1 MSFLLK
7 RVEGYALGQVRS
19 IHHTHNLFVDDLK
32 LYAQTTNSIKK
43 ELDIITTFSKDIGMA
58 FGEDRCTFME
68 IHKGK
73 MVNNLEPLVI
83 KNVTIKPIQHGD
95 SYRYLGIDENISYS
109 RPLNKEKICEEYL
122 YRI

>member
-7 RVEGYALGQVRS
+7 RVKGYALGQVRS

-43 ELDIITTFSKDIGMA
+43 QLDIITTFSKDIGMT

-68 IHKGK
+68 IHNGK
-73 MVNNLEPLVI
+73 LVNNLEPLVI
-83 KNVTIKPIQHGD
+83 KNVTIKPIQHGY